1 MMIIILAKIETDST
15 NCIGLAPKYLNAG
28 LTDTQNKTLYNAI
41 VNSIFRIL
49 SRVSF
54 MVAI

>member
-54 MVAI
+54 MVVI